1 MTTPDLSE
9 FARDLAVETKA
20 FVATSIARAVD
31 AIRPRVDGL
40 EAEVLSL
47 KAMAPVAGPPGAP
60 GPEGQPGRDGTPGP
74 AGAPGLDGQPGRDGQ
89 SVDFAAVE
97 ALVTKALATLPTLVR
112 DEVTRAVAALP
123 VPKDGADG
131 RPGADG
137 APGRDG
143 VDGQDGPAGLQG
155 KDGRDGVDGQNGKDG
170 PAGLSGKDGRDGV
183 GVTHALITRAGAL
196 TLTFSD
202 GQTKEV
208 GLVVP
213 DRDLVAQLVAGELK
227 TWPKPQDGAPGPP
240 GRDGTLEEA
249 VAEHD
254 GERTVTLVR
263 KDGSRLGTITLPI
276 PIDRGVWKPGTWYG
290 KGDGVTWGG
299 SFWLAQEATS
309 AKPGEMSADSRAWR
323 LAVKRGTDGK
333 PGRDGKD
340 AE

>member
-89 SVDFAAVE
+89 SIELAVVE
-97 ALVTKALATLPTLVR
+97 ALVTKALATLPMLVR
-112 DEVTRAVAALP
+112 DEVTRAVAAIP
-123 VPKDGADG
+123 VPKDGTDG

-143 VDGQDGPAGLQG
+143 VDGKDGPAGLQG
-155 KDGRDGVDGQNGKDG
+155 KDGRDGI
-170 PAGLSGKDGRDGV
+170 
-183 GVTHALITRAGAL
+183 GVTHALITRAGAIA
-196 TLTFSD
+196 LTFSD
-202 GQTKEV
+202 GQTKEI

-213 DRDLVAQLVAGELK
+213 DRALVAQLVGDELK

-309 AKPGEMSADSRAWR
+309 AKPGEAGADSRAWR